1 MPDAVCYIRWEP
13 IAAGHQSGPDRF
25 ERDVDLSLS
34 NLNRGRLGRYPRGGQ
49 TLVHRPMQKS
59 NKASFRAGLVRSDTD
74 VGARSAGADVS
85 VGSLVVLPICLADC
99 ISMRYTFIM
108 LNRGDEK
115 GSLCNDRE
123 FQTQRA

>member
-59 NKASFRAGLVRSDTD
+59 SKASFRAGLVRSDTD
-74 VGARSAGADVS
+74 VGAQTKPRPVALS
-85 VGSLVVLPICLADC
+85 VATG
-99 ISMRYTFIM
+99 
-108 LNRGDEK
+108 
-115 GSLCNDRE
+115 
-123 FQTQRA
+123 

>member
-1 MPDAVCYIRWEP
+1 MRWPVVVGSSLTPFAVALCCSIQR
-13 IAAGHQSGPDRF
+13 
-25 ERDVDLSLS
+25 
-34 NLNRGRLGRYPRGGQ
+34 N
-49 TLVHRPMQKS
+49 TLPV
-59 NKASFRAGLVRSDTD
+59 ASDTD